1 MMLELFFSVRLP
13 GVGALLLAYGCFF
26 FHSDTIMDILNC
38 PDARRS
44 ILAYY
49 QKSGEPQAV
58 QEAIMTSLRKQT
70 NTNKRKRRFR
80 KNR

>member
-1 MMLELFFSVRLP
+1 MLELFCSVRLP
-13 GVGALLLAYGCFF
+13 SVSALLLANGKFF
-26 FHSDTIMDILNC
+26 FHSDTIMDILKC
-38 PDARRS
+38 PDARRC

-70 NTNKRKRRFR
+70 NTDKRKRRFR